1 MSCTSDKVERSSKV
15 CLYIV
20 YNDDKVSS
28 NPNQPWVIEQ
38 FNVFIV
44 SVLREGGPLDPCLR
58 FQAFP
63 YYLPNWLKKTLSFL
77 LKPLVSSTLQLSC
90 NEVPLG
96 DVDWGPSDS
105 DYTCLLRLLI
115 FSSLLAFPPSS
126 VLSVELGE

>member
-1 MSCTSDKVERSSKV
+1 MF
-15 CLYIV
+15 IV
-20 YNDDKVSS
+20 YNEDKVSS
-28 NPNQPWVIEQ
+28 NLNQPWVVKH

-44 SVLREGGPLDPCLR
+44 SVLREGGPLDPCLSA
-58 FQAFP
+58 QVFP

-77 LKPLVSSTLQLSC
+77 LKPLVSSTLQLAF

-96 DVDWGPSDS
+96 DVDLGLSDS